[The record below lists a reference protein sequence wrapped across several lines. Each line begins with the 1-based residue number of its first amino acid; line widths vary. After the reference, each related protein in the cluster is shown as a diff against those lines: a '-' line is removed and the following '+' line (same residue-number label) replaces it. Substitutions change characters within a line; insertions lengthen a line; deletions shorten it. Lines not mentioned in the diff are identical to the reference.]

1 MNSLVHYLKNIEDY
15 RHPKGKRHQLL
26 PSLIIMIMAMT
37 CGYTGLRAMARF
49 AQIHRERLNQYL
61 PLPRGKTPSCPT
73 LQRLSKGIDFTQVI
87 HCFNEW
93 MSQYLTAERIAIDG
107 KSITSTVSSSQEP
120 DQNFVSLVSFFSQH
134 RQLILKVG
142 AFENHQTSEIAVVQE
157 LLSQFEITTAV
168 FTLDALH
175 CQKNT
180 VPTLVESGN
189 GYVITVKQNQPK
201 LHAAIVKQTR
211 TTQPL
216 SAFRWTQKGHGHEV
230 KCHLQVYTA
239 PPAMSSSWS
248 GLQRVI
254 RVNRRGERSGKS
266 FDTTTHYITSESSGA
281 YVFAQTIR
289 GHRKI
294 ENNLHWVKDVI
305 FKEDHCG
312 IRSPSQAATLG
323 VFRDFAFNLLVLEGF
338 HSLTE
343 GIQTVTGQI
352 GRLWEMITTS
362 KEPSSIQTTS

>member
-1 MNSLVHYLKNIEDY
+1 
-15 RHPKGKRHQLL
+15 
-26 PSLIIMIMAMT
+26 MAMT

-49 AQIHRERLNQYL
+49 AKIHRDLLKEYL

-73 LQRLSKGIDFTQVI
+73 LQRLSKGIDFNQII

-93 MSQYLTAERIAIDG
+93 MSQELTGERIAIDG
-107 KSITSTVSSSQEP
+107 NSITSTVSSSQET
-120 DQNFVSLVSFFSQH
+120 DQNFVNLVSFFSQS
-134 RQLILKVG
+134 RTLIVKVG
-142 AFENHQTSEIAVVQE
+142 AFENHQTSEIPVVQE
-157 LLSQFEITTAV
+157 LLSQFKITTAV

-175 CQKNT
+175 CQKKT
-180 VPTLVESGN
+180 VQTVIESGN

-211 TTQPL
+211 TTKPQ
-216 SAFRWTQKGHGHEV
+216 SAWSWKQKGHGHEV
-230 KCHLQVYTA
+230 KCRLQVYSA
-239 PPAMSSSWS
+239 PTEMQSSWT

-254 RVNRRGERSGKS
+254 RVNRRGERGGKS
-266 FDTTTHYITSESSGA
+266 FDTTTYYISSETSRA

-312 IRSPSQAATLG
+312 ISSPPQAATLG
-323 VFRDFAFNLLVLEGF
+323 VFRNFAFNLLVLEGF

-352 GRLWEMITTS
+352 GRLWEMITISRETS
-362 KEPSSIQTTS
+362 STHATS